1 MLGPALTRYSAHIPY
16 HLLPR
21 QVEWYCGLLSL
32 VFLPLLVIMIFPVL
46 LPPQPNEFQMPLLQD
61 VHEPKHP
68 NRMRTGTGSVRLRTN
83 DEIYAPAVKA
93 VACAF
98 TSNRN
103 TNALNAR
110 VLACAFTTGSVRA
123 AKNAAVL
130 EFVSTPGRG
139 GDVKNAMPNPHNP
152 IQPVDEAKGK
162 KDAMQ
167 QEKMRRLMPA

>member
-1 MLGPALTRYSAHIPY
+1 
-16 HLLPR
+16 
-21 QVEWYCGLLSL
+21 
-32 VFLPLLVIMIFPVL
+32 
-46 LPPQPNEFQMPLLQD
+46 
-61 VHEPKHP
+61 
-68 NRMRTGTGSVRLRTN
+68 MRTGTGSVQSRRN

-123 AKNAAVL
+123 AKNAAVP
-130 EFVSTPGRG
+130 EFVSTSGRG

-152 IQPVDEAKGK
+152 MQPVDEAKCK
-162 KDAMQ
+162 KDAKQ
-167 QEKMRRLMPA
+167 QAKMRR